1 MNYDIIVIG
10 AGMAGA
16 SVAAHLAPTGRVL
29 VLEQESHPGMH
40 ATGRSAALFSTI
52 YGPEPV
58 RALSRA
64 SQSTL
69 MSPSPAFSEEPFATP
84 RGVLYI
90 ATDEQA
96 PRLRVFQAAPDVA
109 AMTRIV
115 SPEEALALCP
125 IIKPDRLAANV
136 LEPDAADLDVH
147 RLHQAYLR
155 QLRAHGGELLTDHPV
170 GAIKRD
176 GAGWSV
182 SAGGANHTAP
192 ILINAAGAW
201 GDQIASL
208 AGVTPLGLRP
218 LRRTVILVD
227 APDGMDIAK
236 WPMVI
241 DADEDFY
248 FKPDA
253 GRLLITPADE
263 SPSPPCDAQPE
274 EWDIAVAVDRVE
286 TATSLRVRRV
296 SHRWAGLRTFAPDG
310 VPVAGYDPEA
320 PGFFWLVGQGGY
332 GIQTAPAL
340 SQLAASMVL
349 WQSMPAS
356 LEGFGIDPAELSPM
370 RFRRT

>member
-16 SVAAHLAPTGRVL
+16 SVAAHLAPSGRVL

-64 SQSTL
+64 SQATL
-69 MSPSPAFSEEPFATP
+69 MTPPATFSEEPFATP

-96 PRLRVFQAAPDVA
+96 PRLQAFQAAPDVA

-125 IIKPDRLAANV
+125 IINPDRLAANV

-155 QLRAHGGELLTDHPV
+155 QLRAHGGELLTDHQV
-170 GAIKRD
+170 NAIAREGD
-176 GAGWSV
+176 AWRVTS
-182 SAGGANHTAP
+182 GGADHVAP
-192 ILINAAGAW
+192 ILVNAAGAW
-201 GDQIASL
+201 GDHIAAL
-208 AGVTPLGLRP
+208 AGVTQLGLRP

-227 APDGMDIAK
+227 VPDGMDASR

-241 DADEDFY
+241 DADERFY

-263 SPSPPCDAQPE
+263 TPSVPCDAQPD

-310 VPVAGYDPEA
+310 VPVAGYDRDA
-320 PGFFWLVGQGGY
+320 TGFFWLVGQGGY

-340 SQLAASMVL
+340 SALAASLV
-349 WQSMPAS
+349 QGQPMPRA
-356 LEGFGIDPAELSPM
+356 LEGFGIEPRALSPA
-370 RFRRT
+370 RFRSA